1 MAKAKTSSDG
11 SIEKLAEIADKLQN
25 LHKGKMMV
33 IFEMNKEQ
41 FQQAA
46 KKMEV
51 SDKNKFTID
60 ISGTDFIFLLT
71 EDE

>member
-1 MAKAKTSSDG
+1 MAKAKTSADG

-51 SDKNKFTID
+51 NDKNKFTID